1 MGPATRY
8 DVIVLGLGGMG
19 SAASCHLARRGARVL
34 GLDAFARGHKNGSS
48 HGRSR
53 AIREAYAESPRYVP
67 LVQRAYALWREL
79 EAESGR
85 RLLTITGGISIG
97 PAAPD
102 FAASSKAA
110 AAQYGLDVEEL
121 SAAEIMAR
129 WPVFRLP
136 AGHAGLFDPNAGC
149 LLPEPC
155 VAAHLDLAARHG
167 ADLHHGEPARRWSA
181 DGAGIRVETD
191 AGAYAAQSLVIAAG
205 PWANEMLSDLH
216 LPLDVLRM
224 HTVYFVPSRPE
235 LFAPDRF
242 PVWGLN
248 APEGTYYGMAIM
260 QPGDGLKVA
269 RHDKGEA
276 CTPRTARRT
285 VTSEEIAVA
294 RAVLDAT
301 LPGAAGELLAAETC
315 LYTMTPDGHFIVDRS
330 PAHPNVVYA
339 CGFSGHGFK
348 FAAAIGEVLADLAT
362 AGTTRHDIGFLS
374 ASRFDGARRFPS
386 VRNGAVGQASM

>member
-1 MGPATRY
+1 MGLAAGY
-8 DVIVLGLGGMG
+8 DVIVLGLGAMG
-19 SAASCHLARRGARVL
+19 SATACHLARRGARVL

-79 EAESGR
+79 EAESGKP
-85 RLLTITGGISIG
+85 LLTITGGISIG

-102 FAASSKAA
+102 FGAGAKAA
-110 AAQYGLDVEEL
+110 ATQYGLQVAQL

-136 AGHAGLFDPNAGC
+136 EECAGLYDPHAGC

-167 ADLHHGEPARRWSA
+167 AVLHHGEPARRWSA
-181 DGAGIRVETD
+181 DGTGIRVETD
-191 AGAYAAQSLVIAAG
+191 TRAYAAQSLVVTAG
-205 PWANEMLSDLH
+205 PWASEILNDLQ
-216 LPLDVLRM
+216 LPLAVLRM
-224 HTVYFVPSRPE
+224 HTIYVAPARPE

-242 PVWGLN
+242 PVWGLR
-248 APEGTYYGMAIM
+248 APAGVYYGTAIL

-269 RHDKGEA
+269 RHDQGEA

-285 VTSEEIAVA
+285 VAPEEIAAA

-301 LPGAAGELLAAETC
+301 MPDAAGDLLAAETC
-315 LYTMTPDGHFIVDRS
+315 LYTMTPDGHFIVDRH
-330 PAHPNVVYA
+330 PAHTNVVYA

-348 FAAAIGEVLADLAT
+348 FATVIGEALADLVT

-374 ASRFDGARRFPS
+374 ASRF
-386 VRNGAVGQASM
+386 NG